1 MCVSLVCVL
10 ASWCLCALRFVLGS
24 ASPGGRRATLEH
36 TRFPTAALGSAPGAL
51 SPTAQLNA
59 SRLHHHRLSAS
70 TSGEAVATFAL
81 SPTSSSPSS
90 VASSFATSP
99 RSRNSPSPT
108 MGAGAGAGVGA
119 ASVLQQQ
126 QQQQHQYQ
134 QQQQQ
139 QPRRARRAARAGR
152 GLAID
157 AEATASADAPL
168 SYTPTSARVMLEK
181 QR

>member
-10 ASWCLCALRFVLGS
+10 AFGCLCALRFVLGS
-24 ASPGGRRATLEH
+24 ASPGGRRATLGH
-36 TRFPTAALGSAPGAL
+36 TRFPTAALGSAPGSL

-126 QQQQHQYQ
+126 QHQQYQ